1 MLRCKKDHARL
12 PVQIDCGIVSM
23 LQVLYLVHDLS
34 DPAVRRRV
42 IMMQAGGA
50 TVTIAGFTRS
60 SAPVDEIAGV
70 VPVDLGKTSDGRFA
84 QRLAAV
90 ARAALTLGSSLK
102 GVVRPDVIIGRNLEM
117 LALANRA
124 KTLFASNVPIV
135 YECLDIHRLLL
146 RRDLT
151 GKAFRFV
158 ERTLGSNA
166 QLLITSSPAFVRQYF
181 VPFGQMN
188 LPVELVE
195 NKVLE
200 LVEPEMPASA
210 SSPAAGEP
218 WRIGWFGA
226 LRCRRSL
233 ELLSAFSRRMEGR
246 VEIVLRGRPAYTEFD
261 DFDRFVADEPF
272 MQFHGAYA
280 NPEDLQK
287 IYDEVHFSW
296 AIDFF
301 EAGQNS
307 SWLLPNRLYEGCRYG
322 SVPIAMQDT
331 ETSLFLQARGI
342 GYTIAE
348 PSVEAL
354 ASLFDTI
361 DPERY
366 ERAREKVKAQER
378 ETWVFDQNNCRALV
392 ERLGR
397 LTQSYGQGA
406 ILQVAA

>member
-1 MLRCKKDHARL
+1 MLH
-12 PVQIDCGIVSM
+12 
-23 LQVLYLVHDLS
+23 VLYLVHDLS

-60 SAPVDEIAGV
+60 REPITNIAAVAPI
-70 VPVDLGKTSDGRFA
+70 DLGRTSDGRFT

-90 ARAALTLGSSLK
+90 ARAALTLASTLK
-102 GVVRPDVIIGRNLEM
+102 GVARPDLIIGRNLEM

-124 KTLFASNVPIV
+124 KTLFAGDVPIV

-146 RRDLT
+146 RQDLT

-158 ERTLGSNA
+158 ERTLSNKA

-181 VPFGQMN
+181 SPFGQMN
-188 LPVELVE
+188 MPVEVVE

-200 LVEPEMPASA
+200 LGPQETEAISH
-210 SSPAAGEP
+210 AGESDNDGP
-218 WRIGWFGA
+218 WKIGWFGA

-233 ELLSAFSRRMEGR
+233 ELLSAFTRKMDGR
-246 VEIVLRGRPAYTEFD
+246 VEIVLRGRPAYSEFK

-280 NPEDLQK
+280 NPEELRT

-296 AIDFF
+296 AVDFF

-307 SWLLPNRLYEGCRYG
+307 DWLLPNRLYEGCRYG
-322 SVPIAMQDT
+322 CIPIAMQGT
-331 ETSLFLQARGI
+331 ETSLFLKERGI
-342 GYTIAE
+342 GFSLRE
-348 PSVEAL
+348 PTVDAL
-354 ASLFDTI
+354 SGLFEQLDAQ
-361 DPERY
+361 RY
-366 ERAREKVKAQER
+366 ERARQDIVAQER
-378 ETWVFDQNNCRALV
+378 GTWVFDQNDCRALV
-392 ERLGR
+392 QRLGQ
-397 LTQSYGQGA
+397 LTHA
-406 ILQVAA
+406 HERAAVLQVAA